1 MLAAAGKPAPSKRK
15 ACIKDRRV
23 VEVNSGGRWQMTTKT
38 LALLC
43 KLCPFCNVARMFP
56 SSKYAKMMAKAEKN
70 CPACKAYRELYGWPA
85 AKS

>member
-1 MLAAAGKPAPSKRK
+1 M
-15 ACIKDRRV
+15 
-23 VEVNSGGRWQMTTKT
+23 NSGGIKSGTWPDEEQMNTKT

-56 SSKYAKMMAKAEKN
+56 GSKFAKAMVEAEKN

>member
-1 MLAAAGKPAPSKRK
+1 M
-15 ACIKDRRV
+15 
-23 VEVNSGGRWQMTTKT
+23 NTKT

-56 SSKYAKMMAKAEKN
+56 GSKFAKAMVEAEKN
-70 CPACKAYRELYGWPA
+70 CPACKAYRELYGWPQ